1 MGAKEEAK
9 EKENTL
15 DEQKEK
21 SSANVSLYHM
31 KEDEVVPGRNRSTE
45 ILTTIAL
52 LKVFGKF

>member
-21 SSANVSLYHM
+21 PSANVSIYHM
-31 KEDEVVPGRNRSTE
+31 KEEVIPGRNRSTE
-45 ILTTIAL
+45 MLTTIAL

>member
-1 MGAKEEAK
+1 M
-9 EKENTL
+9 EKKLTL

-21 SSANVSLYHM
+21 PSANVSIYHM